1 MGINRFSY
9 LELSLK
15 SGLESF
21 AQEKYFSWCPHS
33 FSFSS
38 VSIRP
43 AKLLFCLFSFFF
55 VLCFVPLDF
64 LCPLSWPICLTDCIC
79 WGACSFQISAS
90 IHWLLGDRSLWK
102 LSKTDALLHFRCFV
116 LRHCPHLAQ
125 SIGLGGYL
133 DLSALLVSYQH
144 LVWCWVSHR
153 LPLRV
158 SNIFHKITIHD
169 SLDSF

>member
-21 AQEKYFSWCPHS
+21 AQEKYFSWSPHS

-38 VSIRP
+38 VSILP

-79 WGACSFQISAS
+79 WGSCSFQISAS

-116 LRHCPHLAQ
+116 LRHCPHLAHR
-125 SIGLGGYL
+125 SWRVLGPICSFGFL
-133 DLSALLVSYQH
+133 PTSCVVLGESPSSASRQ
-144 LVWCWVSHR
+144 
-153 LPLRV
+153 
-158 SNIFHKITIHD
+158 
-169 SLDSF
+169 